1 MKSERHQAILN
12 LLKQHHTVTVN
23 DIARE
28 LDVSSMTVRRD
39 LTDLAAKGLVTRV
52 HGGAQLPH
60 SAHGTTLSRA
70 SSHEE
75 KQHQYVQQK
84 RAAAILAAQSVQ
96 PGDSIFL
103 GGGSTCELMCE
114 HLPKRG
120 IRVLTNS
127 APVFSLLADNTEV
140 ELFLVGGTYRA
151 STRVFTMPS
160 SNSGFFGLTAEKAFV
175 STTGIFGNE
184 VFGSQMDAS
193 TVLSDALAR
202 ARKRYLVTDG
212 HKIGRRDYYAFA
224 TLDRMDAI
232 FINPDADPEQLAA
245 LRSWTQVIT
254 GS

>member
-1 MKSERHQAILN
+1 
-12 LLKQHHTVTVN
+12 
-23 DIARE
+23 
-28 LDVSSMTVRRD
+28 
-39 LTDLAAKGLVTRV
+39 
-52 HGGAQLPH
+52 
-60 SAHGTTLSRA
+60 
-70 SSHEE
+70 
-75 KQHQYVQQK
+75 
-84 RAAAILAAQSVQ
+84 
-96 PGDSIFL
+96 
-103 GGGSTCELMCE
+103 MCE